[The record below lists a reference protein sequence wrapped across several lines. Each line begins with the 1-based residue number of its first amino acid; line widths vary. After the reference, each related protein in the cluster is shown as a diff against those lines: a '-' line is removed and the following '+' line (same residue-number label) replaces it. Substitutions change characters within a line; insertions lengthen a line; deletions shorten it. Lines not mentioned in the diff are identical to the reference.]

1 MRTTHPLHNPFIN
14 RFNDPVSRRQDEM
27 QSHEYMVWLRDRD
40 RATVLTQEHSRM
52 SIAKE
57 SAHAVRLL
65 AGVFGLFV
73 LIVSFALLLK

>member
-14 RFNDPVSRRQDEM
+14 RFNDPVSRRHDEM

-40 RATVLTQEHSRM
+40 QVNLQTQKHSHM

-57 SAHAVRLL
+57 WSAVVRVL

>member
-14 RFNDPVSRRQDEM
+14 RFNDPVSRRHDEM

-40 RATVLTQEHSRM
+40 QVTLQTHSRM

-57 SAHAVRLL
+57 SARAVRLL

>member
-14 RFNDPVSRRQDEM
+14 RFNDPVSRRHDEM

-40 RATVLTQEHSRM
+40 QVTLQTQHSKM

-65 AGVFGLFV
+65 AGIFGLAV

>member
-14 RFNDPVSRRQDEM
+14 RFNDPVSRRHDEM

-40 RATVLTQEHSRM
+40 QVTLQTAEHSRM
-52 SIAKE
+52 SIARE
-57 SAHAVRLL
+57 SARAVRLL
-65 AGVFGLFV
+65 TGVFGLFV

>member
-1 MRTTHPLHNPFIN
+1 
-14 RFNDPVSRRQDEM
+14 M
-27 QSHEYMVWLRDRD
+27 QSHEYMVWLRDRNQAALQIQQ
-40 RATVLTQEHSRM
+40 RSQM
-52 SIAKE
+52 NIAKE

>member
-1 MRTTHPLHNPFIN
+1 MRTVHPLHNPFIN
-14 RFNDPVSRRQDEM
+14 RFNDPVNRRHDEM

-40 RATVLTQEHSRM
+40 RATLQIQQRSQM

>member
-14 RFNDPVSRRQDEM
+14 RFNDPVSRRHDEM

-40 RATVLTQEHSRM
+40 QVTLQIQQHSQM

-57 SAHAVRLL
+57 SVRLQSGCWQASL
-65 AGVFGLFV
+65 VC
-73 LIVSFALLLK
+73 SS

>member
-14 RFNDPVSRRQDEM
+14 RFNDPVSRRHDEM

-40 RATVLTQEHSRM
+40 RAIVQQEHSRM

>member
-14 RFNDPVSRRQDEM
+14 RFNDPVSRRHDEM
-27 QSHEYMVWLRDRD
+27 QSHEHMVWLRDRD
-40 RATVLTQEHSRM
+40 QVTLQTQQHSQM

-57 SAHAVRLL
+57 WTAAVRLL

>member
-14 RFNDPVSRRQDEM
+14 RFNDPVSRRHDEM
-27 QSHEYMVWLRDRD
+27 QSHEYMMWLRDRD
-40 RATVLTQEHSRM
+40 QVTLQTQHSKM

-65 AGVFGLFV
+65 AGIFGLAV